1 MSPGPTWK
9 LSFKAGQVNQGT
21 AEQSC
26 CWREQMIKS
35 CRIAFVCW
43 PWLVAVA
50 VAVAGGA
57 PGWPLLPSGNLAKV
71 LPLLLLH
78 LLTLSKDASE
88 VHSFPSLQADGQPAQ
103 GRTLHYSSAHHLQ
116 HHHLPRWGGR

>member
-1 MSPGPTWK
+1 
-9 LSFKAGQVNQGT
+9 
-21 AEQSC
+21 
-26 CWREQMIKS
+26 MIKS

-43 PWLVAVA
+43 PWLVA

-71 LPLLLLH
+71 LPLLLL
-78 LLTLSKDASE
+78 LTLSEDASE

-103 GRTLHYSSAHHLQ
+103 GRTLPSSLLISPPPPPPSEVVWLIELETNHHEV
-116 HHHLPRWGGR
+116 